1 MTSELHV
8 LRWPIIIYKT
18 ILTQIH
24 IHNWIIFKMIWI
36 QIHIHNWITIRTRIL
51 EPKFLSE
58 LTWKRYG
65 PKYQN
70 RPMGEDPD
78 GPNHHYMSMETTSI
92 LPLPSCWWS
101 TAYWI
106 ILCQS
111 SSSSRTRGIMNLQSG
126 HNLRIW
132 SQFLIQAEWN
142 LCLHGISLPS
152 NCSKQ
157 IEQRNQE
164 EERER

>member
-1 MTSELHV
+1 MSSELHV
-8 LRWPIIIYKT
+8 LRWPIIIFKT

-24 IHNWIIFKMIWI
+24 IHNWIIFKIDLIPIIWTKI
-36 QIHIHNWITIRTRIL
+36 PIRINLKTIRAEI
-51 EPKFLSE
+51 P
-58 LTWKRYG
+58 
-65 PKYQN
+65 N

-78 GPNHHYMSMETTSI
+78 GPNHHHMSMETTSI

-101 TAYWI
+101 TANWI
-106 ILCQS
+106 ILCQSS